1 MVTTQYAPTIR
12 VCGFKLVRICE
23 RNSSNEEAT
32 GNLQST
38 SNDYPENS
46 EGVWDKLQ
54 KTWSLTGEVGFLHH
68 VINGDNTQ
76 RSKESALSEA
86 QSTAGASTDEDDS
99 AQAVTLRLS
108 LDLSDLIPHVAQKLE
123 LLTDYDRDAFEIKN
137 VSTRDM
143 LVAVRILPV
152 PSDSGTSTTQVAN
165 LLERQ
170 SQDPISH
177 LMLGGVTS
185 DCSPDISFHDKPLEL
200 APRDKDCASM
210 QMSSKP
216 ASSFFLGELETIAAS
231 LTFAHVSQP
240 KTVNAQKQTDASAA
254 TLAV

>member
-1 MVTTQYAPTIR
+1 MHAKLAYFCPGRDPKAVATQLTTIIYDTSLSEEHRMVTTQYAPTIR

-152 PSDSGTSTTQVAN
+152 PSDSGIIIGVASISLFACLV
-165 LLERQ
+165 LLC
-170 SQDPISH
+170 P
-177 LMLGGVTS
+177 
-185 DCSPDISFHDKPLEL
+185 
-200 APRDKDCASM
+200 
-210 QMSSKP
+210 
-216 ASSFFLGELETIAAS
+216 
-231 LTFAHVSQP
+231 
-240 KTVNAQKQTDASAA
+240 
-254 TLAV
+254 